1 MKFILKSS
9 LLLVTA
15 LLILGM
21 GGVGGYP
28 EGTVPETDIRIQVKL
43 MDRAGIS
50 SNLNQFSMDGETYL
64 NALRGHGNL
73 TIPFQHIANIIFS
86 ERADDE
92 VKIEVKLKSGNTM
105 NLAVKPRAQFYG
117 STGYGAFQI
126 RAADVAQIQFL

>member
-1 MKFILKSS
+1 MRRALTIL
-9 LLLVTA
+9 LFLVVA
-15 LLILGM
+15 FFCMGM

-43 MDRAGIS
+43 TDRAGIS

-64 NALRGHGNL
+64 NALRGHGSL

-86 ERADDE
+86 DIAEDE
-92 VKIEVKLKSGNTM
+92 VNIVVKLKSGSTM
-105 NLAVKPRAQFYG
+105 NLAVRTRAHFYG

-126 RAADVAQIQFL
+126 LAGDVSQIQFP